1 MSAQRDRLS
10 WPVTLALLAGV
21 YGASAGAVAFAPG
34 VERVATWWPAAGIS
48 VVLLTLSDP
57 RRRWP
62 LAVAIWVLSGLAN
75 LTAGRPLEVATL
87 FGLANASDAVVAT
100 AFLCRGRGP
109 LPGLESLDDF
119 RRLAGAAVLGGV
131 TMATIA
137 APGDVLLEGGQLLP
151 LWFSLL
157 AAHAA
162 STLVIVPV
170 AMVSVMTVAGVRTGR
185 RWEPWAQPVA
195 LAAVSVATFAPDQSL
210 SMTFVP
216 LPLMVWAALR
226 LDLRTV
232 TWELVG
238 FAVVVTFLTARSD
251 GPFGGDFEDGLL
263 SARTMGGLTQA
274 YLLSAAMM
282 SLPLAISVAQRHRLL
297 ERLTASE
304 RLFRR
309 NFTESMIGMVLLRN
323 GRSLLEIVDVNEAAA
338 RIIGGDRSPVGRGL
352 AEVLDTREP
361 IELVAAQML
370 AGSPDGWR
378 AQTGLRDRPRARVN
392 VALSLLTTAPEPT
405 YSAQLLDVTAEY
417 DARRQ
422 LEAAEKLTG
431 ATLDTTAALILVID
445 VHGTIVRVNQAA
457 TELTGYPADELVG
470 RRVWETSLAPAN
482 AGDIEALFT
491 WPNRSGA
498 AVSRETLATT
508 RSGET
513 LRVLWNSNIVRGE
526 DDQPA
531 YAVITGIDV
540 TAERTAAGM
549 YSHLLQAAIT
559 TALIGIDT
567 HGLITVF
574 NAGAVNL
581 LGYDA
586 HDMVGRPFVGL
597 LDPDDLRAR
606 SGASVDG
613 DAFAKLVAG
622 IAAGGETAP
631 RDWTWVGSDGRQ
643 HTVSM
648 TLSVAADAFAARVGY
663 LCVGRDVTEAR
674 ASQELLVAALEKE
687 RLAVERLR
695 QLDEAKNEFVSTVSH
710 ELRTPVT
717 SIVGYTELLED
728 GTVGEP
734 TPAQRPM
741 LDSIARNG
749 QRLILLCD
757 DLLTLSGLDSGA
769 TSWEHE
775 TLDLGSLLPPVEE
788 SLRPLLA
795 GRDLELVMSA
805 PPEPVLVLGDRVQ
818 LERVLTN
825 LLGNAVKFTEDG
837 GRIEY
842 RVERHDGEAWVSIS
856 DTGLGIPVEEQAGL
870 FQRFFRSSTAQHRAI
885 QGTGLG
891 LSIVAATVAAHG
903 GRIDVESAHLEG
915 TTFTVRLPL
924 AR

>member
-1 MSAQRDRLS
+1 MVPRRGELA
-10 WPVTLALLAGV
+10 WPATLALLVAI
-21 YGASAGAVAFAPG
+21 YGASTVAVTFAPEHG
-34 VERVATWWPAAGIS
+34 AVATWWPGAGLS
-48 VVLLTLSDP
+48 VVLIAFTR
-57 RRRWP
+57 RRRWAP
-62 LAVAIWVLSGLAN
+62 MLLAIVVVCTLANMTGGRQLDGSVVLSVGDAGVALIAGALLRRGDRTPRLSSFEDLGRVAAAALLGALAIAVTAPVALAVLADGN
-75 LTAGRPLEVATL
+75 AWQVARSVYT
-87 FGLANASDAVVAT
+87 SQAT
-100 AFLCRGRGP
+100 
-109 LPGLESLDDF
+109 S
-119 RRLAGAAVLGGV
+119 
-131 TMATIA
+131 I
-137 APGDVLLEGGQLLP
+137 
-151 LWFSLL
+151 
-157 AAHAA
+157 
-162 STLVIVPV
+162 LVIVP
-170 AMVSVMTVAGVRTGR
+170 A
-185 RWEPWAQPVA
+185 A
-195 LAAVSVATFAPDQSL
+195 LATLDRARTPISAETLLQAATFAAVTAVVFAPGQTLAL
-210 SMTFVP
+210 STLP
-216 LPLMVWAALR
+216 LPVLAWAALR
-226 LDLRTV
+226 LDLRVV
-232 TWELVG
+232 TWEVVG
-238 FAVVVTFLTARSD
+238 FAIVVTYLSSIGG
-251 GPFGGDFEDGLL
+251 GPFAGDFDDGDIG
-263 SARTMGGLTQA
+263 ATTMATLVQG
-274 YLLSAAMM
+274 YLLCTATVAT
-282 SLPLAISVAQRHRLL
+282 PLALAMDLRHRLL
-297 ERLTASE
+297 ARLTASE

-338 RIIGGDRSPVGRGL
+338 RIIGGSRSPVGRGL

-378 AQTGLRDRPRARVN
+378 AQTGLRDRPGARVN
-392 VALSLLTTAPEPT
+392 VALSLLTAGPEPT

-445 VHGTIVRVNQAA
+445 ARGTIVRVNQAA
-457 TELTGYPADELVG
+457 TELTGYPADALVG
-470 RRVWETSLAPAN
+470 RRIWETSLAPAT

-597 LDPDDLRAR
+597 LDPDELRAR
-606 SGASVDG
+606 SGGTADG

-631 RDWTWVGSDGRQ
+631 RDWTWVGSDGRP

-674 ASQELLVAALEKE
+674 ASQELLVAALDKE

-795 GRDLELVMSA
+795 GRDLDLVVSA

-837 GRIEY
+837 GRIEC
-842 RVERHDGEAWVSIS
+842 RVERRDGEAWVSIS